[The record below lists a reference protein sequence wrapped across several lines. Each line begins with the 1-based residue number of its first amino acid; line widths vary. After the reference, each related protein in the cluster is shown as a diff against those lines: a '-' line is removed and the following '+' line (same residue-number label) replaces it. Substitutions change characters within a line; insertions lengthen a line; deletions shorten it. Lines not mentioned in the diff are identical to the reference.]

1 MLTKEISLPVLRKCQ
16 FNRPKWPYHV
26 QMSIRAIKHPKGK
39 TQGTVTTEPL
49 RTKLRRTLLDRIIH
63 GQLPP
68 GTRIKEVKV
77 ARELEVSRTPLRE
90 ALLQLE
96 RDGFVRSD
104 RDRGFSVEPISPRE
118 IRELYP
124 MLWTLEELALRLSG
138 PRVALAIPELSRIN
152 RALQR
157 SRESKQAL
165 LLDNRWHESLLASSP
180 NRKLRETLASLRLSV
195 RRYELIYMREVTLV
209 ATSVRQHAEIIDALK
224 NGNMDLALSKLQE
237 NWRFSMDE
245 LLVRLGEP

>member
-1 MLTKEISLPVLRKCQ
+1 MIGA
-16 FNRPKWPYHV
+16 
-26 QMSIRAIKHPKGK
+26 MSISAIKHSRPAKISRSEA
-39 TQGTVTTEPL
+39 TTAEPL
-49 RTKLRRTLLDRIIH
+49 RAKLRRTLLDRILH
-63 GQLPP
+63 GQLSP

-77 ARELEVSRTPLRE
+77 AAELKVSRTPLRE

-124 MLWTLEELALRLSG
+124 MLWTLEELALKLCG

-152 RALQR
+152 KALQR
-157 SRESKQAL
+157 SREPKRAL
-165 LLDNRWHESLLASSP
+165 LLDSRWHETLLESCP
-180 NRKLRETLASLRLSV
+180 NRKLHETLASLRLAV
-195 RRYELIYMREVTLV
+195 RRYELVYMREVTLI
-209 ATSVRQHAEIIDALK
+209 AISVRQHLEIIEALK
-224 NGNMDLALSKLQE
+224 ADKMELALNKLEE